1 MNLSNLA
8 IGQTIEVLSDYGRG
22 PVEQGVITDIS
33 LNDDDFT
40 YMKANNTESW
50 AYSSA
55 LVNIIG

>member
-8 IGQTIEVLSDYGRG
+8 IGQTIEVLSDFGRG
-22 PVEQGVITDIS
+22 NVERGIITDLD
-33 LNDDDFT
+33 LNDDSIT

-50 AYSSA
+50 AYASA